1 VTQPADVGQVRRPR
15 LIVMATALFGSVA
28 ALVALALPWWSA
40 SGRSATPT
48 ANGLFPTLTM
58 SLVVLAAVGVDVA
71 MRVRKNFGAA
81 PHALIAIAI
90 AALTVVGIAFYA
102 LDNWGEA
109 TRGYGQVAALIGAT
123 SVLTTATWSL
133 TSAGP
138 PRPVDQVDPDQVP
151 RTQPVVQHGIQDQ
164 SAEPLP
170 PQPPTAPP
178 AATPAVAASVPV
190 TPQRPPES
198 PSTSFWFRVE
208 IAEPLFA
215 SDGVNAISLLQPG
228 QRYLAVGLA
237 PGWVIAQDGQGGT
250 GYVHLDKIVRDA

>member
-1 VTQPADVGQVRRPR
+1 
-15 LIVMATALFGSVA
+15 MATALLGSVA

-40 SGRSATPT
+40 SSGRSATPT

-58 SLVVLAAVGVDVA
+58 SLVVLAVAGVDVA
-71 MRVRKNFGAA
+71 MRMRKNFGAA
-81 PHALIAIAI
+81 PHALIAMAI

-138 PRPVDQVDPDQVP
+138 PRPVDPDQVP
-151 RTQPVVQHGIQDQ
+151 RTQPVVQRSLQEQ
-164 SAEPLP
+164 SAESLP
-170 PQPPTAPP
+170 PRPSTTPPV
-178 AATPAVAASVPV
+178 ATPTVAASVPV
-190 TPQRPPES
+190 TPQQSPES

-228 QRYLAVGLA
+228 RRYLAVGLA